1 MKTTTEYFNM
11 SKEELIKIRNEY
23 GYTREECKLLD
34 EGIKITFLESE
45 SDENTI
51 NSDIEWCT
59 NNNSKLELCE
69 ILKMTDGRIAI
80 IYN

>member
-11 SKEELIKIRNEY
+11 SKEELMKIRNEY

-34 EGIKITFLESE
+34 EGVKVDFLNKE

-51 NSDIEWCT
+51 KDEIEWCI
-59 NNNSKLELCE
+59 NNLKLELSE
-69 ILKMTDGRIAI
+69 ILKMTDGRISI